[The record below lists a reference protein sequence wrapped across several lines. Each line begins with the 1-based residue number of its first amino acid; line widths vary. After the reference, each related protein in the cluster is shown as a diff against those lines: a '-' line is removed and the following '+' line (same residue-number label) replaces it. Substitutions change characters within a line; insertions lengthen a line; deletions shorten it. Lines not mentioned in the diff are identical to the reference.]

1 MRAAGPHLQC
11 EYKEDSFSVV
21 RETRTR
27 NIRREI
33 FPQHFKG
40 PTSEASGNGI
50 RPLTEHLR

>member
-11 EYKEDSFSVV
+11 EYKEDSFSMV

-40 PTSEASGNGI
+40 PTSVVSGNGI
-50 RPLTEHLR
+50 RPLTEHLQ